1 MLHVADEGLVRLEP
15 TSPSLPTAIYAA
27 TEGLRIVDLDDD
39 RVVFEPL
46 SWDAHLLNPA
56 AAAVLDLFLQGP
68 QSVDAV
74 VAFLADALDPSER
87 PSAQEHA
94 RRLVA
99 ELQALGLLQPVR
111 ESADA
116 RF

>member
-1 MLHVADEGLVRLEP
+1 MLHVADAGLVRLEP
-15 TSPSLPTAIYAA
+15 ARSSSPPERFSI

-68 QSVDAV
+68 HSVDEVAV
-74 VAFLADALDPSER
+74 FLAEALDPRER
-87 PSAQEHA
+87 LAANEHA
-94 RRLVA
+94 RRLID
-99 ELQALGLLQPVR
+99 ELLSLGVVHSER
-111 ESADA
+111 KDA
-116 RF
+116 RAHR